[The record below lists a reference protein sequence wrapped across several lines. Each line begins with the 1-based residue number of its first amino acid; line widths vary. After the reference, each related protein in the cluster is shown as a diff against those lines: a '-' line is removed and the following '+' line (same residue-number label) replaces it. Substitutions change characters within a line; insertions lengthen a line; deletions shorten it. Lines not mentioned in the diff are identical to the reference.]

1 MNMCFRNDCSLFKFK
16 KVNSKLTWG
25 GGYLLSNKPVFFH
38 SVKIIE

>member
-16 KVNSKLTWG
+16 KVNYKLTG